1 MKGDLNFETTYES
14 VEVAPGKVLVL
25 QEYYEDIS
33 DEYGQYLFNIS
44 LEEDQDEPHPE
55 LGCSHTIT
63 TDLWEGYDLNQAL
76 KLFEAFKYFYQAV
89 VSGLIKEITNLEDNN
104 D

>member
-1 MKGDLNFETTYES
+1 MKGELTFETTYES
-14 VEVAPGKVLVL
+14 VEVAPGKMLVL
-25 QEYYEDIS
+25 QEYYEEIS

-44 LEEDQDEPHPE
+44 LEEDQDKPHPE
-55 LGCSHTIT
+55 LGCRHTIT

-76 KLFEAFKYFYQAV
+76 KLFESFKYFYQAV
-89 VSGLIKEITNLEDNN
+89 ITGLIKEISDGDKN